1 MSNPPESAN
10 APYTTQYFPQHIALL
25 TVGENIMPIGHWTVL
40 SKDPFRLLLAMEMG
54 NHSFTLLQKYR
65 EAAFHFMPWKERY
78 KVARAGFISGRD
90 FDKAQE

>member
-25 TVGENIMPIGHWTVL
+25 TVGENIMPIGHWTVI

-54 NHSFTLLQKYR
+54 NH
-65 EAAFHFMPWKERY
+65 
-78 KVARAGFISGRD
+78 
-90 FDKAQE
+90 

>member
-1 MSNPPESAN
+1 M
-10 APYTTQYFPQHIALL
+10 
-25 TVGENIMPIGHWTVL
+25 MPVGHWTVI

-54 NHSFTLLQKYR
+54 NHSYTLLQKYR

-90 FDKAQE
+90 FNRRMNWALNSFQLKSCGTPNW